1 MDSMNELI
9 GLVGALTL
17 SVGLAVGLTRL
28 LLQAMFRMLPGVRRM
43 PMPMRIALRPRQ
55 VHPRTSV
62 AQMPPHAA

>member
-9 GLVGALTL
+9 GLAGALTL
-17 SVGLAVGLTRL
+17 SVGLAIGLTRL
-28 LLQAMFRMLPGVRRM
+28 LLQAMFRMLPGVRR
-43 PMPMRIALRPRQ
+43 MPMRIALRPRQ